1 MQSDKYRVISI
12 SFNEYNILYFINL
25 NWLKNRLKTV
35 LTDNWKFNVYSN
47 SYLIKHHLYIK
58 LIKSISQQFC
68 KTS

>member
-47 SYLIKHHLYIK
+47 SCLIKHHLYIK